1 MNSTITTTTSAR
13 LAVDPRPQ
21 FAGALNTATAVIA
34 AVRADQWA
42 LPTPCPELDVRAM
55 VVHLVDVGR
64 RIADLGA
71 GGSGFGFQSSEGLDD
86 ADLLRAWLDVRYDID
101 QHWSDDAVLERVMT
115 LPWAT
120 QPGARMLGY
129 YTAEVT
135 VHAWDLAV
143 ATGQDVNW
151 DDDVVELAIAESA
164 GFMAPSDRLG
174 HFADVVATMPPA
186 VAAGVRMPFQDPV
199 AVAPAAAPIDQLVA
213 WFGRTPR

>member
-1 MNSTITTTTSAR
+1 MSQTSTSTST
-13 LAVDPRPQ
+13 DPRPQ

-34 AVRADQWA
+34 AVRPDQWA
-42 LPTPCPELDVRAM
+42 APTPCPELDVRGM
-55 VVHLVDVGR
+55 IVHLVEVGR

-71 GGSGFGFQSSEGLDD
+71 GGTGFGFESAHGLDD

-101 QHWSDDAVLERVMT
+101 QIWSDDAVLDAMMT

-129 YTAEVT
+129 YTAEVV
-135 VHAWDLAV
+135 VHTWDLAV
-143 ATGQDVNW
+143 ATGQPVAW

-164 GFMAPSDRLG
+164 MFMAPSDRLG
-174 HFADVVATMPPA
+174 HFAEVAATMPPE
-186 VAAGVRMPFQDPV
+186 VAAGVRPPFRDPV
-199 AVAPAAAPIDQLVA
+199 AVASAAPMIDQLVA